1 LTRVDTDPS
10 PRTTK
15 ALADL
20 AIYQGFLN
28 GGGGRI

>member
-1 LTRVDTDPS
+1 MRRTLRNQVL
-10 PRTTK
+10 RTTK

-20 AIYQGFLN
+20 AICQGFLN